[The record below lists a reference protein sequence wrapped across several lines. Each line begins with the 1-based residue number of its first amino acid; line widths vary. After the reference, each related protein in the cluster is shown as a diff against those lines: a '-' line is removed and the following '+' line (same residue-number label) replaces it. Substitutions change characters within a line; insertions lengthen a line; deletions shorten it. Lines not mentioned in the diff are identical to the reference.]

1 VIKREKSRAESTRGN
16 FSPSRTPRT
25 FLHLPYSCALP
36 CGPRMLLTQGSLASP
51 ASDPDAEN
59 LRVGIGG
66 GKGGLRPRLP
76 GDG

>member
-1 VIKREKSRAESTRGN
+1 
-16 FSPSRTPRT
+16 
-25 FLHLPYSCALP
+25 
-36 CGPRMLLTQGSLASP
+36 MLLTQGSLASP

-66 GKGGLRPRLP
+66 GEGVRPCLP